1 MKRVFADCHPV
12 INLAYFTAVLVFAMW
27 FMHPAALI
35 LSLIC
40 AAVNVRLLCR
50 QGGKWLFLLPM
61 LLLAAIL
68 NPLFNHEGMTILIY
82 LPDGNPLT
90 KEAILYGCAA
100 AVMLGAVIL
109 WFASVNA
116 VLTSDKL
123 IYLFG
128 RIVPGFSLLLSMI
141 LRFVPRFRQQLSR
154 MRQAAV
160 CMGEEAQAGNL
171 LTRAKRGMTM
181 LSGLATWSLET
192 AVATADSMKSRG
204 YGLPG
209 RSSFAVYRMT
219 KRDICLLVW
228 IVFCTANVVFSH
240 LRGGFAWKYY
250 PRISTTIGNAATVWG
265 LAAYA
270 GLCLTPLAVEIWE
283 AAQWRISKSG
293 I

>member
-1 MKRVFADCHPV
+1 MKRAFADCHPI
-12 INLAYFTAVLVFAMW
+12 INLAYFTTVLVFAMW
-27 FMHPAALI
+27 FMHPAALL
-35 LSLIC
+35 LSLLC
-40 AAVNVRLLCR
+40 AIINARLLCR
-50 QGGKWLFLLPM
+50 QGGKWRFLLPM

-68 NPLFNHEGMTILIY
+68 NPLFNHEGMTILTY

-90 KEAILYGCAA
+90 MEAILYGFAA

-116 VLTSDKL
+116 VLTADKL

-141 LRFVPRFRQQLSR
+141 LRFVPRFRQQLFR
-154 MRQAAV
+154 MRRASA
-160 CMGEEAQAGNL
+160 CMGQDVQDGSI

-192 AVATADSMKSRG
+192 AAATADSMKSRG

-219 KRDICLLVW
+219 KRDIYLLVW
-228 IVFCTANVVFSH
+228 VVFCTANVIASY
-240 LRGGFAWKYY
+240 LCGGFAWRYY
-250 PRISTTIGNAATVWG
+250 PRISTTIGNTVTIWG
-265 LAAYA
+265 IAAYA
-270 GLCLTPLAVEIWE
+270 GVSLTPLIVEIWE